1 MVAMVATV
9 ATPPTP
15 SARTVGVLGNVRFE
29 EQVLFQLRSGS
40 HN

>member
-15 SARTVGVLGNVRFE
+15 ARTVGVLGNVRFE
-29 EQVLFQLRSGS
+29 EQVFFQLRSGS